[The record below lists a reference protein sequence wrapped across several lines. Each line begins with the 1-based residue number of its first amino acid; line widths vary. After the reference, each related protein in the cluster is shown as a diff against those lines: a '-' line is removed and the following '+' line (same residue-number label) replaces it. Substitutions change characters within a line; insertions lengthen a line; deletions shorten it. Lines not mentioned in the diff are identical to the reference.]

1 MLRTPISNWIRAAFP
16 LMLVFAMS
24 GCGTTTRQATFEQDF
39 TPTAAAKITV
49 GEISDAAPRGK
60 RGDQEDFDT
69 EAELRVQLESKLLE
83 RGLLSTDD
91 AEGKPYI
98 LNARIIDYEP
108 GSAGKRWL
116 VPGYGAT
123 ELSVEC
129 TVHEGDRVIGTV
141 YARRTVEAGGLYTV
155 GAWRTVFETVA
166 DEIVSELQAKLGT

>member
-1 MLRTPISNWIRAAFP
+1 MNPPSTKN
-16 LMLVFAMS
+16 
-24 GCGTTTRQATFEQDF
+24 F
-39 TPTAAAKITV
+39 TPDTAATIAV
-49 GEISDAAPRGK
+49 GEISDAAPRGN

-69 EAELRVQLESKLLE
+69 EAELRVQLESKLSE
-83 RGLLSTDD
+83 RGML
-91 AEGKPYI
+91 AEGGAGGPYV

-129 TVHEGDRVIGTV
+129 TVHQGDRVIGTV

-155 GAWRTVFETVA
+155 GAWRSVFETVA

>member
-1 MLRTPISNWIRAAFP
+1 MLRTPTSKWIRTAFP
-16 LMLVFAMS
+16 LIFVLVIG
-24 GCGTTTRQATFEQDF
+24 GCGTTARQSTFNQDF
-39 TPTAAAKITV
+39 TPNAAAMVAV
-49 GEISDAAPRGK
+49 GEISDAAPRGT

-69 EAELRVQLESKLLE
+69 EAELRAQLESKLSE
-83 RGLLSTDD
+83 RGMLSADG
-91 AEGKPYI
+91 AEGKPYV

-116 VPGYGAT
+116 WPGYGAT

-155 GAWRTVFETVA
+155 GAWKGVFATVA
-166 DEIVSELQAKLGT
+166 DEIVTELEAKLGT